1 MLIFGLF
8 YAFTFD
14 LGLNRIQCMPVPNEF
29 LRKDRIKCIL
39 KITNIKT
46 DQIYLLKS
54 LDAIKSYKDERFK
67 LDLGLHE
74 SKELQKAYTD
84 LGLEL
89 FTIEIDAE
97 ARKDDDLDEL
107 LDKRKAYYQEKG
119 NRLYN

>member
-1 MLIFGLF
+1 
-8 YAFTFD
+8 
-14 LGLNRIQCMPVPNEF
+14 MPVPNEF

-89 FTIEIDAE
+89 FTIEIDTE
-97 ARKDDDLDEL
+97 AKKDDDLDEL